1 MKKDKVPVTC
11 PHCGHRQLEPAQ
23 AYSTVCKQCREHYR
37 VQEALH
43 PVARPK
49 EAAIEVRRIHCF
61 SCSGELEV
69 AAAAQSTI
77 CKRCGSHVDLKD
89 YRIDHAAARNYR
101 TKGRLV
107 IEKEGFLFNT
117 DTVAGD
123 VVLKGRFLG
132 KLCVERSLEIHPGAE
147 IKGSFTAELLVI
159 AAQTVFRWP
168 GTLALGGAEVAGEL
182 AASLQA
188 RGTVVLRSTARYFGQ
203 LQAAHLVVESGAV
216 FVGQAEVGTI
226 REPAVHPSEPGEPR
240 ERSASKPG

>member
-11 PHCGHRQLEPAQ
+11 PHCGHKQLEPAQ

-61 SCSGELEV
+61 SCSGELDV

-89 YRIDHAAARNYR
+89 YRIAQAAARNYR

-117 DTVAGD
+117 DTVAGE
-123 VVLKGRFLG
+123 VILKGRFMG
-132 KLCVERSLEIHPGAE
+132 KLTAERSLEIHRGAE
-147 IKGSFTAELLVI
+147 IKGSFTAELLI
-159 AAQTVFRWP
+159 IPAETVFHWP
-168 GTLALGGAEVAGEL
+168 GTLALGGAEVAGEVVANL
-182 AASLQA
+182 LA
-188 RGTVVLRSTARYFGQ
+188 RGSVVLKSTVRYFGQ
-203 LQAAHLVVESGAV
+203 IQAAHLVVESGAV
-216 FVGQAEVGTI
+216 FVGKAEVG
-226 REPAVHPSEPGEPR
+226 V
-240 ERSASKPG
+240 KQ